1 MTART
6 LCLMLC
12 LSLGA
17 VAVCAA
23 DDPILAT
30 VNGRSITAA
39 AVQGELFLRQL
50 PEHASPAEREQVVE
64 RLIDRELIRQF
75 LERRKVV
82 ADADRVEFQVQ
93 AMRRLLE
100 MKGEKPDE
108 VLGRWGLDDPALRS
122 FLALPIAWKQHVAGV
137 ITEQRIREEWKQSGF
152 RFDGTKVTASQIVRL
167 VDRHAPE
174 SDWQAA
180 TSFLEELRGRLQK
193 GEVSFAEAARI
204 HSQSPS
210 GANGGSLGEF
220 EFHGHVARQ
229 IADAAF
235 ALKPGEISPP
245 VRSAGGVHLIRVEKR
260 QPGELSLEDVRPQ
273 LIDEI
278 SAKLWQEQVTR
289 ERQSAKIVGN

>member
-1 MTART
+1 MTARM
-6 LCLMLC
+6 LCLTLC
-12 LSLGA
+12 LSLGTMA
-17 VAVCAA
+17 AA

-30 VNGRSITAA
+30 VNGRPITAA
-39 AVQGELFLRQL
+39 AVQGDLFLRQL

-82 ADADRVEFQVQ
+82 ADADRVEFQLQ
-93 AMRRLLE
+93 AIRRLLE

-108 VLGRWGLDDPALRS
+108 VLGRWGLDDPTLRS

-152 RFDGTKVTASQIVRL
+152 RFDGTKVTAAQIVRL
-167 VDRHAPE
+167 VDRNAPE

-193 GEVSFAEAARI
+193 GEISFAEAARM

-245 VRSAGGVHLIRVEKR
+245 VRSAGGVHLIRVDKR

-278 SAKLWQEQVTR
+278 SAKLWQEQVAR
-289 ERQSAKIVGN
+289 ERQSAKIVRD

>member
-1 MTART
+1 MTARM
-6 LCLMLC
+6 LCLTLC
-12 LSLGA
+12 LSLGTMA
-17 VAVCAA
+17 AA
-23 DDPILAT
+23 DDRILAT
-30 VNGRSITAA
+30 VNGRPITAA
-39 AVQGELFLRQL
+39 AVQGDLFLRQL

-82 ADADRVEFQVQ
+82 ADADRVEFQLQ
-93 AMRRLLE
+93 ALRRLLE

-167 VDRHAPE
+167 VDRDAPE

-193 GEVSFAEAARI
+193 GEISFAEAARM

-229 IADAAF
+229 IAEAAF

-245 VRSAGGVHLIRVEKR
+245 VRSAGGVHLIRVDKR
-260 QPGELSLEDVRPQ
+260 QPGDLSLEDVRPQ

-278 SAKLWQEQVTR
+278 SSKLWQEQVAR
-289 ERQSAKIVGN
+289 ERQSAKIVRD